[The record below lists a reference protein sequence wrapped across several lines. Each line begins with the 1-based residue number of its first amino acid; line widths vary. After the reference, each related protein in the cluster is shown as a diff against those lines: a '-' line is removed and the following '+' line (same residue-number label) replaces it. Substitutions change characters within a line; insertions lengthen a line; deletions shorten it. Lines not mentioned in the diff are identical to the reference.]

1 MNDLFRIEQGSE
13 AVVGHCDTCG
23 HETKTF
29 RGFVYDDDGAFAV
42 YACTFTVSHP
52 ENGVAMAI
60 SIRGWGDGAD
70 TDAKECVALEWRVI
84 NGGPGCRVVD
94 APGSRWAHEGTLG
107 RMLLREDALS
117 SGRAKEAFSV
127 SDSVWMNDPRLSLA
141 LNNV

>member
-29 RGFVYDDDGAFAV
+29 RGFGYDGDGAFAV
-42 YACTFTVSHP
+42 YACTFTGSLP
-52 ENGVAMAI
+52 ENCGAMAI

-70 TDAKECVALEWRVI
+70 TIAKECVALSGRVI
-84 NGGPGCRVVD
+84 NGGPGCRVLD
-94 APGSRWAHEGTLG
+94 APGSRWAHEGILG

-127 SDSVWMNDPRLSLA
+127 SDFVWMNDPRLSLA